1 MKREKTV
8 LILFLIILAVFL
20 FFFSNQKSNA
30 SQDIVREIQIIDQR
44 EVAPTEI
51 EEIIQEES
59 IVIFGDEKNELYK
72 DLVSFLEKEN
82 YAYTKYLVS
91 DSEFLNKLDSYK
103 KEYGFSSGMSKNFR
117 YYPIIFIKEKA
128 FSGFN
133 SIIQKQIE
141 EELKQ

>member
-1 MKREKTV
+1 MKKAKTV
-8 LILFLIILAVFL
+8 LFLFLIILAVFL

-30 SQDIVREIQIIDQR
+30 SQDIAREIKIIDQR
-44 EVAPTEI
+44 EVVSARI
-51 EEIIQEES
+51 EEIIQEEN

-82 YAYTKYLVS
+82 YLYVKYLVS
-91 DSEFLNKLDSYK
+91 DAEFLEKLDSYK

-117 YYPIIFIKEKA
+117 YYPIIFIKEKS

-133 SIIQKQIE
+133 SIIQKEIE